1 MNFNDLYNKIREIAE
16 RDDTKEAQQSNESRY
31 SRADYNGEHDPDAD
45 ELHGYARY
53 RANGGKLSRSQY
65 EFDLAQGVDDEP
77 EEDDEETKEGMF
89 DNKHSDTAQI
99 LAKLARVVKSVE
111 SPEQLRSAENFANL
125 VFNKLN
131 ARIKQNQGFAGLGD
145 STRLMNQIEADL
157 KAKAKEL
164 GTRATKDKISMDGDV
179 RTMQKLAGVESVQEG
194 KMAEVDQLLQD
205 IADGTEDIYQVWSKP
220 STPIEQAASDEINKL
235 YDEVVIDTGL
245 HADDDVEQILD
256 RVAGKLADRYAV
268 DESEA
273 HGDEDQRNAKSDDY
287 WDRADRDIEQGKSG
301 RFSQPSEP
309 SDDELDQLKAALSA
323 VDHLWGGK
331 KKTQE
336 SVVAECGPM
345 GMSMSSPAQQD
356 SVTMNVSMN
365 GSGAGGIRDLMKIL
379 SNIQSPDTD
388 VDAGAD
394 IAVKVKKEP
403 GFDFMSKEEYANS
416 PDEQYG
422 DMSDA
427 IPSGNDLHKEKGAY
441 PKAAGGDNPMALG
454 IAKKLE
460 SMYEDIKKN
469 S

>member
-16 RDDTKEAQQSNESRY
+16 REDHTQEEQRSDESRY

-53 RANGGKLSRSQY
+53 KANGGKLSRSQY
-65 EFDLAQGVDDEP
+65 EFDLAQGTDSD
-77 EEDDEETKEGMF
+77 EDDEDYEKTKEGMF

-164 GTRATKDKISMDGDV
+164 GTHATKDKIGMDGDV
-179 RTMQKLAGVESVQEG
+179 RTMQKLAGVGEGRNWQDERTDGHFEEPDDDVKEG

-345 GMSMSSPAQQD
+345 GMTMSSPAQQD
-356 SVTMNVSMN
+356 SVTMNRIVTGKQRSVS
-365 GSGAGGIRDLMKIL
+365 L
-379 SNIQSPDTD
+379 
-388 VDAGAD
+388 
-394 IAVKVKKEP
+394 
-403 GFDFMSKEEYANS
+403 
-416 PDEQYG
+416 
-422 DMSDA
+422 
-427 IPSGNDLHKEKGAY
+427 
-441 PKAAGGDNPMALG
+441 
-454 IAKKLE
+454 
-460 SMYEDIKKN
+460 
-469 S
+469 